1 LERAFPPSFQNLK
14 SLLAILLLLG
24 AVVISDAATSPRFLQ
39 NFDFDW
45 RFQLGDGKESS
56 APEFDDALWRKL
68 NVPHDFG
75 VEGEFSETN
84 ASCTA
89 YLPGGIAW
97 YRKTFVASADWR
109 DDLVSVEFDGV
120 AMNSEV
126 WINGH
131 YLGKRPYAYSTF
143 NYDLTPYLH
152 LGGTNVIAVR
162 VDHTEISDSRWY
174 MGSGIY
180 RNVWL
185 IGTEKIHVA
194 RHGVY
199 VTTPQVSTAS
209 AQVEIQTRVQN
220 QTDTATEA
228 ELLTE
233 IINANG
239 KVVKSVTSK
248 ATIPAQEENLFSQ
261 NAEVAPP
268 KLWSPETPNLYKVVS
283 TVRTVNKISD
293 RVETIFGIRSIRFD
307 AQKGFLL
314 NGQPMKFKGI
324 CIHHD
329 AGALG
334 AAVPEAVLERHLL
347 LAKAIGCNAIRTS
360 HNPMAPEFYDL
371 CDRLGLMV
379 MDEAFDEWTGA
390 KHKWVSGWNAGVPS
404 LHGYSEFFYKWADAD
419 LTEMIQRDRNHPC
432 VMLWSIGNE
441 VDYPSDPF
449 TYPTDNNYDP
459 NKPSAEILAKTAPR
473 LIQVVRENDRTRP
486 VTAALANVPASNATG
501 LADLLD
507 VVGYNYQAA
516 QYEKDFAQYPD
527 RKFFGSED
535 TSAMD
540 LYEIAQN
547 PRVAGQFLW
556 VGFDFLGEGASWP
569 SRGSVS
575 GLFDTCG
582 FLKTRS
588 FQRAALW
595 SEKPVVYL
603 AIRSARGGQRG
614 GRSFANSASHWN
626 WHDDPRAEL
635 PVEVYSNC
643 KSVELF
649 LNGKS
654 LGQKTAADGVND
666 LFQWNVPFKAGEL
679 KVVGTLDGKTVET
692 SLVTADKPAR
702 IELVSDRTRLAANG
716 QDAANVELRLVDAK
730 GNFVPNSDALCS
742 VEVTGA
748 GRLVGLDNGD
758 QRDMTPLTSPAR
770 KLNQGRALAV
780 VESSRLAGA
789 IELTVTAPGLP
800 AAHLQLRAK

>member
-1 LERAFPPSFQNLK
+1 MK
-14 SLLAILLLLG
+14 SLLVTLLLLG
-24 AVVISDAATSPRFLQ
+24 ATVLSKAATAPRFLQ
-39 NFDFDW
+39 NFDFEW
-45 RFQLGDGKESS
+45 RFQLGDSQKSS
-56 APEFDDALWRKL
+56 APEFDDASWRKL
-68 NVPHDFG
+68 DVPHDFG
-75 VEGEFSETN
+75 VEGDFSETY
-84 ASCTA
+84 ASCTG

-97 YRKTFVASADWR
+97 YRKTFVAPADWKNN
-109 DDLVSVEFDGV
+109 LVSVEFDGV

-143 NYDLTPYLH
+143 NYDLTPFLN
-152 LGGTNVIAVR
+152 LGGTNIIAVR
-162 VDHTEISDSRWY
+162 VDHTEIADSRWY

-185 IGTEKIHVA
+185 VGTEKIHVA

-199 VTTPQVSTAS
+199 VTTPEVSAAS
-209 AQVEIQTRVQN
+209 AQVAIQTRVQN
-220 QTDTATEA
+220 QTDAATEV

-248 ATIPAQEENLFSQ
+248 ATIPAQGENLFSQ
-261 NAEVAPP
+261 DAEVASP
-268 KLWSPETPNLYKVVS
+268 KLWSPDAPNLYKAV
-283 TVRTVNKISD
+283 TTIRMANKNVD
-293 RVETIFGIRSIRFD
+293 REETTFGIRSIRFD
-307 AQKGFLL
+307 AQLGFLL
-314 NGQPMKFKGI
+314 NGQPEKFKGI

-329 AGALG
+329 AGAVG
-334 AAVPEAVLERHLL
+334 AAVPEEMLERRLL
-347 LAKAIGCNAIRTS
+347 LTKAIGCNAIRTS

-371 CDRLGLMV
+371 CDRLGLLV

-390 KHKWVSGWNAGVPS
+390 KHKWVTGWNAGVPA
-404 LHGYSEFFYKWADAD
+404 LHGYSEFFEQWADAD

-432 VMLWSIGNE
+432 VILWSIGNE
-441 VDYPSDPF
+441 VDYPNDPF
-449 TYPTDNNYDP
+449 SYPTDSNYDAK
-459 NKPSAEILAKTAPR
+459 KPSAEILAKTAPR
-473 LIQVVRENDRTRP
+473 LIKVVRENDPTRP

-507 VVGYNYQAA
+507 VDGYNYQAP
-516 QYEKDFAQYPD
+516 QYAKDFAQYPN
-527 RKFFGSED
+527 RKIVGSED

-540 LYEIAQN
+540 LYELAQN

-556 VGFDFLGEGASWP
+556 VGFDFLGEAPAWP
-569 SRGSVS
+569 SRGSSS

-603 AIRSARGGQRG
+603 AVRSARDVQRG
-614 GRSFANSASHWN
+614 GRNFSNLAGSWN
-626 WHDDPRAEL
+626 WQDVPRAEL
-635 PVEVYSNC
+635 PVSVFSNC

-654 LGQKTAADGVND
+654 LGRKADGTND
-666 LFQWNVPFKAGEL
+666 VFQWNVPFSAGEL
-679 KVVGTLDGKTVET
+679 KAVGTLDGKKAET
-692 SLVTADKPAR
+692 SLVTAGKPAR
-702 IELVSDRTRLAANG
+702 LELIPDRTRLAANG

-730 GNFVPNSDALCS
+730 GNLVPNGDALCS
-742 VEVTGA
+742 VQVTGA

-758 QRDMTPLTSPAR
+758 QRDMTSLQSPAR
-770 KLNQGRALAV
+770 KLNQGRALAI
-780 VESSRLAGA
+780 VESSRQTGA

-800 AAHLQLRAK
+800 VARLQLRAK